1 LYAPAGTPAAAVDKL
16 ADAVKRSLDLPESKQ
31 RADQAGIE
39 VRFVA
44 PTEMTKLLDRD
55 IADWTQA
62 IKAANIKLD

>member
-1 LYAPAGTPAAAVDKL
+1 MGMSLHTFMVNML

-31 RADQAGIE
+31 RADAAGIE

-44 PTEMTKLLDRD
+44 PTEMTKILDRD

-62 IKAANIKLD
+62 IKSANIKLD

>member
-1 LYAPAGTPAAAVDKL
+1 VRSTGTPAAAIDKL
-16 ADAVKRSLDLPESKQ
+16 ADNVKRALDTPESKQ

-62 IKAANIKLD
+62 IKTANIKLD